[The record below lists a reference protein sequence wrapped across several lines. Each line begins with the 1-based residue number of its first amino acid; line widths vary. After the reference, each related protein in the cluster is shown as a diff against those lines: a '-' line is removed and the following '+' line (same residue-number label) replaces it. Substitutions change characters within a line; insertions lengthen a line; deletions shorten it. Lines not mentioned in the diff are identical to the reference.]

1 MTVRVSVVT
10 ISYNDLVGLRRTLP
24 SVRNQRGGFEVEHI
38 VIDGGSG
45 ALVEQFLRE
54 QEATL
59 AYWHS
64 RPDGGRYHAMN
75 DGLLRAT
82 GDVVWF
88 MHSGDR
94 FSDPDVIAA
103 ALLAAGRD
111 VQDTWGFGRARL
123 TNGDRPTGREWGI
136 DRFDV
141 RRFALGDRPVPHQA
155 AFFGAGLLRKLGCY
169 DEGFGL
175 AADQLYML
183 RAARLR
189 PPMVLDRLVC
199 DFDTSGAGSV
209 RSLHEHYRDSRRAFS
224 SLGYYPVRG
233 RGLSVVASCALE
245 ASARGKLAIRTA
257 IGR

>member
-1 MTVRVSVVT
+1 MTARVSVVT
-10 ISYNDLVGLRRTLP
+10 ISYDDLAGLRRTLP
-24 SVRNQRGGFEVEHI
+24 SVRTQRGEFEVEHI

-45 ALVEQFLRE
+45 SPADQFLR
-54 QEATL
+54 AHAGTL

-75 DGLLRAT
+75 DGMMRAT
-82 GDVVWF
+82 GDVLWF

-94 FSDPDVIAA
+94 FSDPDAIAA
-103 ALLAAGRD
+103 ALAAAGRD
-111 VQDTWGFGRARL
+111 VQDVWGFGRARL
-123 TNGDRPTGREWGI
+123 TNGDRPTGREWGT

-155 AFFGAGLLRKLGCY
+155 AFFGAALVRKLGPY

-189 PPMVLDRLVC
+189 PPVVLDRLVC
-199 DFDTSGAGSV
+199 DFDTSGDGSV
-209 RSLHEHYRDSRRAFS
+209 RSLHEHYRDSRRAFL
-224 SLGYYPVRG
+224 SLGYYPVRD
-233 RGLSVVASCALE
+233 RGLSVAASHASEAL
-245 ASARGKLAIRTA
+245 ARGKLAIRTV